1 VIRRLTLL
9 TALATS
15 ATSATA
21 MIPAGASARTYDVKA
36 CYDGGPNRSWQAP
49 YDAFTQAWPICVS
62 RTVGMQASNRLDP
75 SPAPVGSRGR
85 LQFIAPAGTRIVRVT
100 GSLMADGTGGWNS
113 GLHDDGA
120 GQWLN
125 CCTTLNT
132 WQPFNVGRGMSSVS
146 ALIFCGRAS
155 GCDRDDA
162 HAHVA
167 LNNVVVTV
175 EDSGAPRV
183 AVKNTGLV
191 GPGWHAD
198 RQGLEISRDDPSG
211 IRTTNLS
218 VDGHLF
224 LKNAHSCDDLLPA
237 PCENQSD
244 TLVVDTPAIGDG
256 RHDLG
261 IQTVDGAGNA
271 TAVHRTIAVD
281 NHPPATPV
289 RLSVDG
295 GTGWHSGSNF
305 VLRWT
310 PPSHQIAPITRVHVQ
325 VCSTGDPPDCEE
337 VPPSGK
343 LTAAAVTV
351 PGPGEWRARVWL
363 EDAAG
368 NADLAN
374 AADTLLRMDDRTPT
388 IAFQRASAE
397 RPALV
402 RVKAADDRSGLAV
415 REITM
420 RRRGTSTWIS
430 LPVVSQLGG
439 FGATI
444 DDEVLP
450 RGIYELRA
458 RAVDAAGNERST
470 DRLSDG
476 TKAEVALPLRLTTT
490 LRVGHR
496 VRVKARGS
504 RGKRRYRIKLVERP
518 QTRFGRTIPLTG
530 RLTSPGNNP
539 LAGVDVQIYEQTKLA
554 AAPWRLIATVRT
566 SRTGHFIFRAL
577 RGPSRTLRFRYG
589 GSDTIRGQS
598 AQVRLGVRAAATMR
612 ASRHRVVNGDDVR
625 FHGRLLGR
633 PLPNPGK
640 LIELQAFA
648 RGRWL
653 TFRTVRANP
662 RTGRWSYTYRFSA
675 TRGNVR
681 YRFRARV
688 PRDASYPYE
697 SGVSR
702 QVEVRVRGL

>member
-1 VIRRLTLL
+1 
-9 TALATS
+9 
-15 ATSATA
+15 
-21 MIPAGASARTYDVKA
+21 
-36 CYDGGPNRSWQAP
+36 
-49 YDAFTQAWPICVS
+49 
-62 RTVGMQASNRLDP
+62 
-75 SPAPVGSRGR
+75 
-85 LQFIAPAGTRIVRVT
+85 
-100 GSLMADGTGGWNS
+100 
-113 GLHDDGA
+113 
-120 GQWLN
+120 
-125 CCTTLNT
+125 
-132 WQPFNVGRGMSSVS
+132 
-146 ALIFCGRAS
+146 
-155 GCDRDDA
+155 
-162 HAHVA
+162 
-167 LNNVVVTV
+167 
-175 EDSGAPRV
+175 
-183 AVKNTGLV
+183 
-191 GPGWHAD
+191 
-198 RQGLEISRDDPSG
+198 
-211 IRTTNLS
+211 
-218 VDGHLF
+218 
-224 LKNAHSCDDLLPA
+224 
-237 PCENQSD
+237 
-244 TLVVDTPAIGDG
+244 
-256 RHDLG
+256 
-261 IQTVDGAGNA
+261 
-271 TAVHRTIAVD
+271 
-281 NHPPATPV
+281 
-289 RLSVDG
+289 
-295 GTGWHSGSNF
+295 
-305 VLRWT
+305 
-310 PPSHQIAPITRVHVQ
+310 
-325 VCSTGDPPDCEE
+325 
-337 VPPSGK
+337 
-343 LTAAAVTV
+343 
-351 PGPGEWRARVWL
+351 
-363 EDAAG
+363 
-368 NADLAN
+368 
-374 AADTLLRMDDRTPT
+374 
-388 IAFQRASAE
+388 
-397 RPALV
+397 
-402 RVKAADDRSGLAV
+402 
-415 REITM
+415 
-420 RRRGTSTWIS
+420 
-430 LPVVSQLGG
+430 
-439 FGATI
+439 
-444 DDEVLP
+444 VLP

-612 ASRHRVVNGDDVR
+612 ASRHLVVNGDDVR